1 MFELM
6 ILSPIIAPIIFIG
19 GWELL
24 MSAVDWADDHPI
36 RRKGH
41 K

>member
-1 MFELM
+1 MFELLV
-6 ILSPIIAPIIFIG
+6 LSPIIAPIIFIG

-24 MSAVDWADDHPI
+24 MSAVAWAEEHPI
-36 RRKGH
+36 RRKGR